1 MFLRLTTAVCSLGIL
16 VGGLQAAAPD
26 TDAILASGKFG
37 EGITALEEHLMQNP
51 KDDSAR
57 FGLATVQFV
66 EAVQSLG
73 RKLVAYGPQTRGTAE
88 LEAIFGKPSKPEKLL
103 TYPRLREILNE
114 WLQDLTRI
122 EAILAK
128 IDSNDVKLPIH
139 VARVPLNF
147 ARDGVQAL
155 TLVPLLNT
163 VGQPTPADVV
173 INFDRA
179 DVDWMR
185 GYCHLLSAFCEVAL
199 AYDAQELFDVFSHRI
214 FAYAETPHK
223 FLKEQPRSKGGW
235 FDFEEIADIF
245 GAIHTIRF
253 PIKEPKRMATALSH
267 IEQTLALS
275 RSMWTFILAE
285 KDNDREWIPGPGQT
299 SVLGVGV
306 TQEMVD
312 HWIIAL
318 DETESILKGKKLLP
332 FWRGKLTN
340 GVNLRKVFL
349 EPRNLDM
356 VLWVHGAAATPY
368 LEEGAITRPDTW
380 EKINRVFN
388 GQFLAFGIW
397 FN

>member
-26 TDAILASGKFG
+26 TDAILASGKFD
-37 EGITALEEHLMQNP
+37 EGITTLEEHLKQNP

-73 RKLVAYGPQTRGTAE
+73 RKLVVYGPQTRGTAE
-88 LEAIFGKPSKPEKLL
+88 LDAIFGKPSKPEKLL

-114 WLQDLTRI
+114 WLLDLTRV
-122 EAILAK
+122 EATLAK
-128 IDSNDVKLPIH
+128 IESNDVKLPIH
-139 VARVPLNF
+139 VARIPLNF
-147 ARDGVQAL
+147 AREGVQAL
-155 TLVPLLNT
+155 TLVPLLNSL
-163 VGQPTPADVV
+163 GRDAPADVV
-173 INFDRA
+173 IEFDRA

-185 GYCHLLSAFCEVAL
+185 GYCHLLAAFCEIGL
-199 AYDAQELFDVFSHRI
+199 AYDAQELFDVFSHRV
-214 FAYAETPHK
+214 FTYAETPHK
-223 FLKEQPRSKGGW
+223 FLKEQPRRQGGW
-235 FDFEEIADIF
+235 LDFEEIADII
-245 GAIHTIRF
+245 GAIHMIRF
-253 PIKEPKRMATALSH
+253 PVKEPKRMEAALGH

-275 RSMWTFILAE
+275 RSMWKLILAE
-285 KDNDREWIPGPGQT
+285 KDNDHEWIPGPGQM

-340 GVNLRKVFL
+340 GVNLRKAFL
-349 EPRNLDM
+349 EPRTLDLVM
-356 VLWVHGAAATPY
+356 WIHGAAATPY
-368 LEEGAITRPDTW
+368 LEAGEITRPDTW
-380 EKINRVFN
+380 EQINRVFR
-388 GQFLAFGIW
+388 GQFLVFGIW